1 LGFQIISNRFWEVM
15 QPQNTTA
22 IRVCIGYWSSTN
34 CCCFVVLIVS
44 YIVQTILDSP
54 NAIGL

>member
-1 LGFQIISNRFWEVM
+1 M
-15 QPQNTTA
+15 QPQKYTA
-22 IRVCIGYWSSTN
+22 AIHLVLKQHKLLF
-34 CCCFVVLIVS
+34 FVVLIVS